1 MTYRVAFS
9 KRVDSE
15 GTESMMKPSA
25 ELDQNLADGV
35 VAEKSFVEEI
45 ETEALHGQEELGED
59 DSFLGSAAAEVWE
72 YVVVDARAVE
82 FEEALANSDLIMEYD
97 IVDDTVVSASEAS
110 AGVLGNSGVYPPDG
124 KSQAGLD
131 DLTSLTADDP
141 RLGLTNVGSTPPLD
155 WAADTGPTRTPE
167 IEAEELTD
175 ETVPTRGRRA

>member
-45 ETEALHGQEELGED
+45 ETEALHGQDELDED
-59 DSFLGSAAAEVWE
+59 DAWLGSSAPEVWE
-72 YVVVDARAVE
+72 YVVVDARAPE
-82 FEEALANSDLIMEYD
+82 FEEALAKADLVMEYD
-97 IVDDTVVSASEAS
+97 IVDDTVTLASEAS
-110 AGVLGNSGVYPPDG
+110 SGVLGNSGVYPADG
-124 KSQAGLD
+124 KSQAGMD
-131 DLTSLTADDP
+131 DLTILTADDP

-155 WAADTGPTRTPE
+155 WAADTGPSRTPE
-167 IEAEELTD
+167 I
-175 ETVPTRGRRA
+175 